1 MAGCPAADDP
11 SGGACQVRTTG
22 QGFPAHCSAQL
33 AAAHKN
39 ILFLGNSYTTTNNL
53 PGVLSSLA
61 AAAGGA
67 VGRGF
72 GDGSVALWNG
82 SVTLSKPLA
91 PRHPLAPGHPS
102 IP

>member
-1 MAGCPAADDP
+1 MASIQHLAYKHSPGPGDWGYCVPGCPAADDP

-53 PGVLSSLA
+53 PGVLASLA
-61 AAAGGA
+61 AAAGGTEME
-67 VGRGF
+67 GR
-72 GDGSVALWNG
+72 
-82 SVTLSKPLA
+82 
-91 PRHPLAPGHPS
+91 RH
-102 IP
+102 